1 MRLQV
6 SQFNF
11 SNAQANVICLLN
23 SISLTHDNSVAVRLF
38 LNILVS
44 FLCRMPVSVRRSAA
58 DMIVA
63 MLQSNPQKRPS
74 VNKLYHYEF
83 IKGHHIPSFLPS
95 SCLSMAPRADEI
107 EGGEREIGINRRP
120 LLEIN
125 DNLGITKVVVFKNIF
140 NFGLFTLRSLYGK
153 LRCNW

>member
-1 MRLQV
+1 
-6 SQFNF
+6 
-11 SNAQANVICLLN
+11 
-23 SISLTHDNSVAVRLF
+23 
-38 LNILVS
+38 
-44 FLCRMPVSVRRSAA
+44 MPVSVRRSAA

-83 IKGHHIPSFLPS
+83 IKGHHIPSFLPV

-107 EGGEREIGINRRP
+107 EGGERDIGINRRP

-125 DNLGITKVVVFKNIF
+125 DNLGITRVVILKKILM
-140 NFGLFTLRSLYGK
+140 FGIFTLRKLFGK
-153 LRCNW
+153 LPHN

>member
-6 SQFNF
+6 SQFRMKSTWAYNY
-11 SNAQANVICLLN
+11 
-23 SISLTHDNSVAVRLF
+23 
-38 LNILVS
+38 LVS
-44 FLCRMPVSVRRSAA
+44 LCRMPVSVRRSAA

-74 VNKLYHYEF
+74 VNKLYLYEF

-95 SCLSMAPRADEI
+95 SCLTMAPRADEI
-107 EGGEREIGINRRP
+107 EGGERDIGINRRP

-125 DNLGITKVVVFKNIF
+125 DNLGITKIIFKK
-140 NFGLFTLRSLYGK
+140 LFCLDVPLFLSFMGN
-153 LRCNW
+153 CIIGEDEGGFIDPSG